1 MQRQRL
7 MWMARLVCLGMLVGA
22 LQACTTTEETPE
34 PAAED
39 TEAAAEGSSL
49 PEEAWL
55 DPRLDGVFVVP
66 GVDFSHYQALL
77 APALNLDQWSPVGQ
91 ELPLPELN
99 RNDEQ
104 FIRQT
109 YTETL
114 VHTLVMQGG
123 YELAIEPGPGVLEVR
138 AQLQQGL
145 QASGQGALPRGA
157 VVMLLTLNLHDSESG
172 ELVAALSQRQPLAR
186 SLNERASQLTA
197 MQIQQAFLDWMEW
210 FRRELNALR
219 AGS

>member
-7 MWMARLVCLGMLVGA
+7 IQMARLVCLGVLVGA
-22 LQACTTTEETPE
+22 LQACTTTEKE
-34 PAAED
+34 PDAAPTD
-39 TEAAAEGSSL
+39 TENER
-49 PEEAWL
+49 PEVPEQAWL

-77 APALNLDQWSPVGQ
+77 APALNLDQWRPVGQ

-123 YELAIEPGPGVLEVR
+123 YELAMEPGPGVLEVR
-138 AQLQQGL
+138 ARLQQGL
-145 QASGQGALPRGA
+145 QASEEGGLPRGA
-157 VVMLLTLNLHDSESG
+157 VVMLLTLDLHDSESG

-210 FRRELNALR
+210 FRRELNDLR
-219 AGS
+219 SGA